1 MKQRKLFL
9 CLLLLLCLHMSV
21 QAQEA
26 MFIHSGQQCVALD
39 IQNIGEVTINQDSLV
54 ADVSNYF
61 YSAPADSITF
71 GDFVTED
78 SYFPRQDNGEA
89 APMRAGWWGGTSDH
103 LQTCYYHPN
112 ADDMPDIQLTVDDN
126 RCTMAECIFP
136 ESFMEDT
143 LSFSAPRKVGT
154 KWRYVKGTL
163 TGRHKFHLACYDN
176 QPFMGHDV
184 VEEDGPAESTADGTP
199 GSMTRYLRVTLHDM
213 FEGKTIA
220 DVRQALNYWYRPSAI
235 RQLPAAPLFGISKG
249 DYYEQ
254 RLPNDSIRVRLV
266 LFTYGDS
273 PVMVGG
279 DTLTITFADEETAR
293 LQFEQIGIEN
303 DDSISCARSG
313 DTIYIA
319 ESFQATLDEVR
330 QWLVRFDLE
339 LRKPLFIREE

>member
-1 MKQRKLFL
+1 MKRRKLFL

-21 QAQEA
+21 QAQEV

-39 IQNIGEVTINQDSLV
+39 IQNIGEVVVNQDSLV
-54 ADVSNYF
+54 ADVSNYY
-61 YSAPADSITF
+61 YSALADSVTF
-71 GDFVTED
+71 GNFVIAD
-78 SYFPRQDNGEA
+78 SDSLRQDNWQA
-89 APMRAGWWGGTSDH
+89 VPMRAGWWGGTDDH

-126 RCTMAECIFP
+126 RCTMAECFFP
-136 ESFMEDT
+136 ESYMEDT
-143 LSFSAPRKVGT
+143 LSFPAPRKVGT

-184 VEEDGPAESTADGTP
+184 VEEDVSPGSTADGP
-199 GSMTRYLRVTLHDM
+199 AGSIARYLRVTLHDM

-220 DVRQALNYWYRPSAI
+220 DVRQALNYWYRPSAT
-235 RQLPAAPLFGISKG
+235 RQLPATPLFGTSEG

-254 RLPNDSIRVRLV
+254 RMPNDSIRVRLV

-303 DDSISCARSG
+303 DDSIVCAHSG

-319 ESFQATLDEVR
+319 EFFQATLDEVR

>member
-1 MKQRKLFL
+1 
-9 CLLLLLCLHMSV
+9 MSV

-54 ADVSNYF
+54 ADVSNYY

-71 GDFVTED
+71 GNFVTAD
-78 SYFPRQDNGEA
+78 SDFPQQNEWES
-89 APMRAGWWGGTSDH
+89 APMRAGWWGGTGDH
-103 LQTCYYHPN
+103 LQT
-112 ADDMPDIQLTVDDN
+112 DIQLTVDDN

-136 ESFMEDT
+136 ESCMEDT
-143 LSFSAPRKVGT
+143 LSFPAPRKVGT

-184 VEEDGPAESTADGTP
+184 VEEDVSPGSTADGP
-199 GSMTRYLRVTLHDM
+199 AGSMARYLRVTLHDM
-213 FEGKTIA
+213 FEGKPIA
-220 DVRQALNYWYRPSAI
+220 NVRQALNYWYRPSAI
-235 RQLPAAPLFGISKG
+235 RQLPAAPLFGTSEG

-254 RLPNDSIRVRLV
+254 RLPNDSIHVRLV

>member
-78 SYFPRQDNGEA
+78 SYFPRQDDGEA
-89 APMRAGWWGGTSDH
+89 VPMRAGWWGGTGDH

-112 ADDMPDIQLTVDDN
+112 ADDMPDIQLTVDDS

-136 ESFMEDT
+136 ESYMEDT
-143 LSFSAPRKVGT
+143 LTLPAPRKVGT

-184 VEEDGPAESTADGTP
+184 VEEDGPL
-199 GSMTRYLRVTLHDM
+199 GSMARYLRVTLHDM
-213 FEGKTIA
+213 FEGKPIA
-220 DVRQALNYWYRPSAI
+220 DVRQALNYWYRPSAT
-235 RQLPAAPLFGISKG
+235 RQLPAAPLFGTSEG

-254 RLPNDSIRVRLV
+254 RLPNDSIHVRLA
-266 LFTYGDS
+266 LYTYGDS

-303 DDSISCARSG
+303 DDSIFCAHFG
-313 DTIYIA
+313 DTIFIA